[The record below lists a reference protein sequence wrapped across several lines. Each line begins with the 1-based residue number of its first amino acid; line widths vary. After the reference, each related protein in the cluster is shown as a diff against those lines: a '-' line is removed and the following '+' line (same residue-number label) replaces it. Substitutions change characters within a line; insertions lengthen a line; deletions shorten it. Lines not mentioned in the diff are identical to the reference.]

1 VGLEDLVPAK
11 RVSQGFF
18 FDQVDLA
25 AEQVLQSAS
34 HFREI
39 LRIG

>member
-1 VGLEDLVPAK
+1 VGPEDLVAAEGA
-11 RVSQGFF
+11 SLGFL
-18 FDQVDLA
+18 FDRVDLA